1 MQTNK
6 NVAILLG
13 IISALFFAITFV
25 FNRLMTVQG
34 SHWIWSSSLR
44 YFWTALLLFIL
55 VLFSKKLTPVMMA
68 IKEKPAQW
76 LLWSTIGFGL
86 FYAPLTYASAF
97 GPSWLIAGPWQ
108 ITIVAGII
116 VAPLIQKTSFK
127 KSIPFQTLLFSIIIL
142 IGVVV
147 MQAGQ
152 ARQVSLKE
160 LLLGIAPV
168 LVAAFAYP
176 IGNRKMMQIT
186 NGKLNALQRTF
197 GMTVASLP
205 FWIVLSGFGISIQN
219 FPSPTQINQTLIVA
233 ICSGVIA
240 TVLFFKATDKV
251 QKDNKALAAVEATQ
265 STEVLF
271 AMLGELL
278 ILNGS
283 LPDIYAIVGSLLVLA
298 GMLLHSLKNRSLPQN
313 TLSDIN

>member
-1 MQTNK
+1 MQSNK
-6 NVAILLG
+6 NIAILLG
-13 IISALFFAITFV
+13 LISALFFALTFV
-25 FNRLMTVQG
+25 FNRLMSVQG
-34 SHWIWSSSLR
+34 GHWIWSASFR
-44 YFWTALLLFIL
+44 YFWTALLLFVL
-55 VLFSKKLTPVMMA
+55 VLFSKKLTPVIKA

-76 LLWSTIGFGL
+76 LLWSTIGFGF
-86 FYAPLTYASAF
+86 FYAPLTFASAF
-97 GPSWLIAGPWQ
+97 GPSWLIAGTWQ
-108 ITIVAGII
+108 VTIVAGII
-116 VAPLIQKTSFK
+116 VAPIIQKTRFK
-127 KSIPFQTLLFSIIIL
+127 KSIPVQTFLFSFIIL
-142 IGVVV
+142 LGVGI
-147 MQAGQ
+147 MHAGQ
-152 ARQVSLKE
+152 ARQVSSKD

-186 NGKLNALQRTF
+186 IGKLNALQRTF

-205 FWIVLSGFGISIQN
+205 FWIVLSGFGISIKK

-278 ILNGS
+278 ILNES
-283 LPDIYAIVGSLLVLA
+283 LPDMYAIAGGLFVLS
-298 GMLLHSLKNRSLPQN
+298 GMLLHSFKK
-313 TLSDIN
+313 